1 MLLASNNSIK
11 ILMALPS
18 LFFFRAIL
26 PISSHIDYKQDNTVN
41 CASVVCNIKKP
52 AVRRSSSTR
61 RKVSPTSKLLIPY
74 ATVLHIF
81 KCPPLSFLTA
91 RNDFTNCVCIENVT
105 LKPGLNTVTLRTKA
119 TRTGLWK
126 FRQLSIVVGKLEYL
140 SDSLPIDINPF
151 EITTKASSAVLSFK
165 NLIAG
170 IPQPVNL
177 IISSGS
183 FILSKEASITLKCSK
198 LVKLKDPTANADNPN
213 DVRFISE
220 TVFKLADFKPFET
233 REIPLEVICDL
244 PGQRDE
250 KQIDQ
255 KISLLCPWSRNE
267 LHIPLHFTP
276 AIIASCR
283 LHSSGTRKFLQV
295 VVKGIDAELM
305 LFDATMT
312 CDCKGVNL
320 KDLNPKSQQETT
332 IYKGLTV
339 SYLFEIEVEPL
350 KAECELTVIKVNF
363 SLYYASLVEG
373 KRSALVRKYACKFDV
388 SDYTTLFRIQAKI
401 EPQEL
406 CRVGAVC
413 HLNLKI
419 VKVQDNPF
427 VDLMYE
433 VLADQNMWAVVGRTA
448 GVVSMVDREAQS
460 VMFDVLPLSTGF
472 LPLPNIRL
480 SKYISADKTETHP
493 KLQPFPPGQVYNASK
508 SLQVHV
514 LPSNNAE

>member
-1 MLLASNNSIK
+1 M
-11 ILMALPS
+11 
-18 LFFFRAIL
+18 
-26 PISSHIDYKQDNTVN
+26 
-41 CASVVCNIKKP
+41 SV
-52 AVRRSSSTR
+52 
-61 RKVSPTSKLLIPY
+61 
-74 ATVLHIF
+74 
-81 KCPPLSFLTA
+81 
-91 RNDFTNCVCIENVT
+91 
-105 LKPGLNTVTLRTKA
+105 
-119 TRTGLWK
+119 
-126 FRQLSIVVGKLEYL
+126 VVGKLEYL
-140 SDSLPIDINPF
+140 SDALPIDIAPF

-165 NLIAG
+165 HLVAG
-170 IPQPVNL
+170 VPQPVNL

-183 FILSKEASITLKCSK
+183 FILSKDACITVKCSK
-198 LVKLKDPTANADNPN
+198 LLKLKDPAGNRDSPS
-213 DVRFISE
+213 DRRYVPE
-220 TVFKLADFKPFET
+220 TIIKLAGFKPFEE

-250 KQIDQ
+250 KPIEQ
-255 KISLLCPWSRNE
+255 KITLLCPWSRNE

-295 VVKGIDAELM
+295 VVKGIDAELI
-305 LFDATMT
+305 LSDATMT

-320 KDLNPKSQQETT
+320 KDLNPKSQSEIT
-332 IYKGLTV
+332 IYKTLTV
-339 SYLFEIEVEPL
+339 SFLFEIEVEPL
-350 KAECELTVIKVNF
+350 KAECELAVIKVHF
-363 SLYYASLVEG
+363 SMHYTNVSEG
-373 KRSALVRKYACKFDV
+373 KRSPLTRRYTCNFDV

-406 CRVGAVC
+406 CRVGSVC
-413 HLNLKI
+413 HLSLKI
-419 VKVQDNPF
+419 IKVQENPF
-427 VDLMYE
+427 ADLMYE

-480 SKYISADKTETHP
+480 SKYISADRTEAHP

-514 LPSNNAE
+514 LPSNNAEQ